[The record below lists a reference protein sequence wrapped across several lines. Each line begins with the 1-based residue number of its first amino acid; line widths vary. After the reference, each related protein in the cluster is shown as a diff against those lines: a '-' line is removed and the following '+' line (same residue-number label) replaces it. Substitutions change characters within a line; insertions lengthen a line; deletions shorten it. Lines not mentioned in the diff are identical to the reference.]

1 MVQYAEKLEDVRK
14 KKLEEMIAAVRAGKP
29 QGSAPKAAVP
39 EKVAHHVR
47 LAHMMLYPSSS
58 CLLLILTGS
67 GLFSLSYRL
76 AVIFMPLVWRMVQLT
91 SLRLTS
97 QALSSRDTNRQ
108 PAAAVAPAKKPL
120 RPAAAVHSQSNRGV
134 ADDDD
139 AALQV
144 GAGSRDSVWQVSL
157 KV

>member
-1 MVQYAEKLEDVRK
+1 MLACSEGCAKSLAVVQYAEKLEDVRK

-58 CLLLILTGS
+58 CLLLILTSS

-76 AVIFMPLVWRMVQLT
+76 AVILCHWYG
-91 SLRLTS
+91 
-97 QALSSRDTNRQ
+97 AWSS
-108 PAAAVAPAKKPL
+108 
-120 RPAAAVHSQSNRGV
+120 
-134 ADDDD
+134 
-139 AALQV
+139 
-144 GAGSRDSVWQVSL
+144 
-157 KV
+157 